1 MGSERS
7 YDAEATTRM
16 AVSGTPLE
24 SVSVEPETSLL
35 ITGPTLTGKRRLMY
49 RLLAAASDVRR
60 KRTTILATTRKRA
73 DTIEQEYESVG
84 GGTAAAELSIVD
96 CVGRLGGF
104 DHDRTRPNYRYVSSP
119 GDLTGVG
126 IAVTEFMRRQYEAG
140 AEARV
145 GVHSLSTMLMYTELR
160 RLFQF
165 LHVLTG
171 RIANCGFTGV
181 FVVDSD
187 VVDDRDF
194 AILKQPFDAVLELR
208 ETDDG
213 REYRLRGE
221 YEGPRRWTAFDPRA
235 GAQ

>member
-1 MGSERS
+1 MEG
-7 YDAEATTRM
+7 TNRM
-16 AVSGTPLE
+16 SVMGTPLE
-24 SVSVEPETSLL
+24 AITVEPGTSLL
-35 ITGPTLTGKRRLMY
+35 ISGPTLTGKRRLLY
-49 RLLAAASDVRR
+49 ELLASAPRR
-60 KRTTILATTRKRA
+60 RERATILTTTRKRA
-73 DTIEQEYESVG
+73 DTIAREYEAVSG
-84 GGTAAAELSIVD
+84 GGDGGAGRAERSGGSDELAIVD
-96 CVGRLGGF
+96 CVGRLSGF
-104 DHDRTRPNYRYVSSP
+104 DPDREQPNRRYVSSP

-140 AEARV
+140 TETRV

-171 RIANCGFTGV
+171 RIANCEFSGV
-181 FVVDSD
+181 FVADDD

-213 REYRLRGE
+213 REYRIRGE
-221 YEGPRRWTAFDPRA
+221 YDGPRRWTTLDTRF
-235 GAQ
+235 